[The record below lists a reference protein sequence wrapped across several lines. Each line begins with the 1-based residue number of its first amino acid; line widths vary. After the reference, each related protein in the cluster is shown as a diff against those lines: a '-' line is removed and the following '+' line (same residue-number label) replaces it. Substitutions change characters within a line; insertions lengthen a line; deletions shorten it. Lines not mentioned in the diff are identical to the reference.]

1 MRGFQPR
8 SSFILPVAIFA
19 EDEIISP
26 AKLKVSQTLDTDKEF
41 TESHPGKKVDI
52 VTRLVLGTKKAG
64 RLESHLL
71 WSFYD
76 RSHEKT
82 VYDTPG
88 ANPVFFFLLP
98 H

>member
-1 MRGFQPR
+1 VACIYKTVI
-8 SSFILPVAIFA
+8 SVAFI
-19 EDEIISP
+19 
-26 AKLKVSQTLDTDKEF
+26 K
-41 TESHPGKKVDI
+41 
-52 VTRLVLGTKKAG
+52 KKAG

-82 VYDTPG
+82 VYNKPG
-88 ANPVFFFLLP
+88 AHPVLLFLLP